1 MKLSEKSELTLD
13 LKTIGIVIAMAVSVS
28 GSYFTLKADIEENKK
43 ALEKGNWVNAKEYEL
58 KDELVRTTIMGNSKK
73 LDAIEDKLNTLRE
86 LISEFIDDNCLV
98 RINNTRNTVE

>member
-1 MKLSEKSELTLD
+1 MKIGEKSELTLD

-73 LDAIEDKLNTLRE
+73 LDAIEDKLNT
-86 LISEFIDDNCLV
+86 IDSRLYNLKK
-98 RINNTRNTVE
+98 

>member
-43 ALEKGNWVNAKEYEL
+43 ALEKGNCVNANEYEL

-73 LDAIEDKLNTLRE
+73 LDAIEDKLNT
-86 LISEFIDDNCLV
+86 IDSRLYNLK
-98 RINNTRNTVE
+98 

>member
-73 LDAIEDKLNTLRE
+73 LDAIEDKLNT
-86 LISEFIDDNCLV
+86 IDSRLYNLK
-98 RINNTRNTVE
+98 